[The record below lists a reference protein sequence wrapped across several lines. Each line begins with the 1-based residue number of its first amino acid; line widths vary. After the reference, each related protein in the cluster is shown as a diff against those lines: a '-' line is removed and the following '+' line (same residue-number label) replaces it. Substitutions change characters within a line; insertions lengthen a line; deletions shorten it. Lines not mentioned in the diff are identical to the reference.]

1 MVIIC
6 DFINN
11 TIQILLRSL
20 MSSAETSDAR
30 ISELE
35 RVEFSLR
42 NQLREWED
50 KYMSL
55 RRQNVSAMEKSCE
68 LEEVRNSQMSCH
80 IFELV
85 FSVKVQV
92 GPSDRRVIE

>member
-1 MVIIC
+1 
-6 DFINN
+6 
-11 TIQILLRSL
+11 

-42 NQLREWED
+42 NQLREWEE

-55 RRQNVSAMEKSCE
+55 RSQNMSAMEKSCE
-68 LEEVRNSQMSCH
+68 LEEVRNHSIVRKFIWCLNKYS
-80 IFELV
+80 ENL
-85 FSVKVQV
+85 FSLL
-92 GPSDRRVIE
+92 I